1 MKMGVA
7 RKGKAGNSRAQ
18 CYLTAALPKPS
29 RISSSED
36 ATQKEDGLF
45 SRSFDCPHAP
55 HRRLET
61 CQLHLPAPPASRL
74 PHRDRGDQATLGH
87 REKSPEVQERRF
99 KCTGQEAL
107 EAAAGAGAG
116 NLAEKQR
123 SQQPQV
129 ITSYD
134 NQGTQLTVEVHPQDA
149 MPQLL
154 KKFSLAKRLQGD
166 KNGNTRPRQPGG
178 KDAHAY
184 PWDRSSLKSMP
195 LDLRQFEALDTYASQ
210 VTVKSGLDELVSD
223 LLQEAH
229 SDLERVRAIWI
240 WICHHIASGQ
250 SSLHS
255 AAALLSP
262 GFLVNLTQRDES
274 PRHRVISK
282 KDDHCLGKLQLFEK
296 LLIAGVQCMT
306 VPGYSK
312 GFGYQTGQSFSGEF
326 DHAWNAVHL
335 EGRWHLVD
343 STWGS
348 GLVDTTTSKFTFLY
362 NEFYFLTHPALFI
375 EDHFPDNKNWQLLKP
390 PQSLRQFENNM
401 YHKSEFYNKGMLSAH
416 PETPMIR
423 TVNGKATV
431 TIESCAPT
439 LFMFMLN
446 GKQEHGLLSLRKD
459 GMKLEV
465 YPPTL
470 GTHKLQIFAKGNSDI
485 YSSVLEYTLK
495 CNYVDMGVRLPAEL
509 HQPVGP
515 SWFSEQMGIVKPSH
529 PDPIIHTSDGRC
541 SVSFGVEEGIS
552 VLASLHGDD
561 GPVTEET
568 QRRYIFQ
575 LHREK
580 RTELKVQ
587 LPHAG
592 KFALKIFVKKRQEP
606 GNYIF
611 VFNYLLCCANT
622 KVNWPVFPESFGN
635 WGQDNELLEPLSG
648 VLPANRNIPFKLK
661 LHGVA
666 KALVKGQD
674 TWPLTLNH
682 EGYWEGSCSTAG
694 CQEVYVMVLEN
705 ANHSFYSYILK
716 YKVNAQ

>member
-1 MKMGVA
+1 IWQSQRNCA
-7 RKGKAGNSRAQ
+7 RRTWRRGSALSRALALSRARQ
-18 CYLTAALPKPS
+18 QRARGHLQPRQPREQPLRAGREGGGTMELKKDSNAVAIDMLLIVHSEKRRAA
-29 RISSSED
+29 
-36 ATQKEDGLF
+36 
-45 SRSFDCPHAP
+45 
-55 HRRLET
+55 
-61 CQLHLPAPPASRL
+61 
-74 PHRDRGDQATLGH
+74 QATHLDPQANPGALLQN
-87 REKSPEVQERRF
+87 RGGFQGVRNGIRKWQE
-99 KCTGQEAL
+99 L
-107 EAAAGAGAG
+107 EENSFQG
-116 NLAEKQR
+116 NLPEKQCL
-123 SQQPQV
+123 QQPQV

-134 NQGTQLTVEVHPQDA
+134 NQGTQLTVEIHPQDA

-166 KNGNTRPRQPGG
+166 KNGNMRPRQPGG

-195 LDLRQFEALDTYASQ
+195 LDLRLFEKLDASASQ
-210 VTVKSGLDELVSD
+210 VTVKSGLNELVSD

-240 WICHHIASGQ
+240 WICHHIEYDVE
-250 SSLHS
+250 
-255 AAALLSP
+255 AAQEKDRQAFKPTDILR
-262 GFLVNLTQRDES
+262 TQKTNCD
-274 PRHRVISK
+274 
-282 KDDHCLGKLQLFEK
+282 GYAGLFERMCRV
-296 LLIAGVQCMT
+296 AGVQCVT

-326 DHAWNAVHL
+326 DHAWNAVYL

-390 PQSLRQFENNM
+390 PQSLRQFENSM

-416 PETPMIR
+416 PETSMIR
-423 TVNGKATV
+423 TVNGKATI
-431 TIESCAPT
+431 TIESRAPT

-446 GKQEHGLLSLRKD
+446 GKQEHGLLSLRKN

-465 YPPTL
+465 YPPTM
-470 GTHKLQIFAKGNSDI
+470 GTHKLQIFAKGNSEI

-495 CNYVDMGVRLPAEL
+495 CNYVDFSVQLPSEL

-515 SWFSEQMGIVKPSH
+515 SWFSEQMGITKPSH
-529 PDPIIHTSDGRC
+529 SDPIIHTSDGRC
-541 SVSFGVEEGIS
+541 AISFSVEEGVS

-561 GPVTEET
+561 GPITEET

-575 LHREK
+575 LNRGK

-592 KFALKIFVKKRQEP
+592 KFALKIFVKKRQEQ
-606 GNYIF
+606 GNFIF

-622 KVNWPVFPESFGN
+622 KVNWPMFPESFGN

-648 VLPANRNIPFKLK
+648 VLPANRNIAFKLK
-661 LHGVA
+661 LHGIA

-674 TWPLTLNH
+674 TWPLTLNP
-682 EGYWEGSCSTAG
+682 EGYWEGSCNTAG

-705 ANHSFYSYILK
+705 ANHNFYSYILK
-716 YKVNAQ
+716 YKVNDQ

>member
-1 MKMGVA
+1 MELKKDSNAVA
-7 RKGKAGNSRAQ
+7 IDMLLIVHSEKRRA
-18 CYLTAALPKPS
+18 A
-29 RISSSED
+29 
-36 ATQKEDGLF
+36 
-45 SRSFDCPHAP
+45 
-55 HRRLET
+55 
-61 CQLHLPAPPASRL
+61 
-74 PHRDRGDQATLGH
+74 QATHLDPQADPGALLQN
-87 REKSPEVQERRF
+87 RGGFQGVRNGIRKWQE
-99 KCTGQEAL
+99 L
-107 EAAAGAGAG
+107 EENGFQG
-116 NLAEKQR
+116 NLPEKQCL
-123 SQQPQV
+123 QQPQV

-134 NQGTQLTVEVHPQDA
+134 NQGTQLTVEIHPQDA

-166 KNGNTRPRQPGG
+166 KNGNMRPRQPGG

-184 PWDRSSLKSMP
+184 PWDRSNLKSMP
-195 LDLRQFEALDTYASQ
+195 LDLRHFEKLDASASQ
-210 VTVKSGLDELVSD
+210 VTLKSGLNELVSD

-240 WICHHIASGQ
+240 WICHHIEYDVE
-250 SSLHS
+250 
-255 AAALLSP
+255 AA
-262 GFLVNLTQRDES
+262 QE
-274 PRHRVISK
+274 
-282 KDDHCLGKLQLFEK
+282 KDRQAFKPTNILRTRKTNCDGYAGLFERMCRV
-296 LLIAGVQCMT
+296 AGVQCVT

-312 GFGYQTGQSFSGEF
+312 GFGYKTGQSFSGEF
-326 DHAWNAVHL
+326 DHAWNAVYL
-335 EGRWHLVD
+335 EGRWHLV
-343 STWGS
+343 SLHYS
-348 GLVDTTTSKFTFLY
+348 Y

-431 TIESCAPT
+431 TIESRAPT

-446 GKQEHGLLSLRKD
+446 GKQEHGLLSLRKN

-465 YPPTL
+465 YPPTM
-470 GTHKLQIFAKGNSDI
+470 GTHKLQIFAKGNSEI

-495 CNYVDMGVRLPAEL
+495 CNYVDFSVRLPTEL

-515 SWFSEQMGIVKPSH
+515 SWFSEQMGIRKPSH

-541 SVSFGVEEGIS
+541 SISFVVEEGIS
-552 VLASLHGDD
+552 ILASLHGDD
-561 GPVTEET
+561 SPITEET
-568 QRRYIFQ
+568 KRRYIFQ
-575 LHREK
+575 MNREK

-592 KFALKIFVKKRQEP
+592 KFALKIFVKKRQEQ
-606 GNYIF
+606 GNFVF

-622 KVNWPVFPESFGN
+622 KVNWPMFPEIYGH

-661 LHGVA
+661 LHGIA

-674 TWPLTLNH
+674 TWPLTLNP
-682 EGYWEGSCSTAG
+682 EGYWEGSCNTAG

-705 ANHSFYSYILK
+705 ANHNFYSYILK
-716 YKVNAQ
+716 YKVNDQ

>member
-1 MKMGVA
+1 MELKKDSNAVA
-7 RKGKAGNSRAQ
+7 IDMLLIVHSEKRRA
-18 CYLTAALPKPS
+18 A
-29 RISSSED
+29 
-36 ATQKEDGLF
+36 
-45 SRSFDCPHAP
+45 
-55 HRRLET
+55 
-61 CQLHLPAPPASRL
+61 
-74 PHRDRGDQATLGH
+74 QATHLDPQADPGALLQN
-87 REKSPEVQERRF
+87 RGGFQGVRNGIRKWQE
-99 KCTGQEAL
+99 L
-107 EAAAGAGAG
+107 EENGFQG
-116 NLAEKQR
+116 NLPEKQCL
-123 SQQPQV
+123 QQPQV

-134 NQGTQLTVEVHPQDA
+134 NQGTQLTVEIHPQDA

-166 KNGNTRPRQPGG
+166 KNGNMRPRQPGG

-184 PWDRSSLKSMP
+184 PWDRSNLKSMP
-195 LDLRQFEALDTYASQ
+195 LDLRHFEKLDASASQ
-210 VTVKSGLDELVSD
+210 VTVKSGLNELVSD

-240 WICHHIASGQ
+240 WICHHIEYDVE
-250 SSLHS
+250 
-255 AAALLSP
+255 AA
-262 GFLVNLTQRDES
+262 QE
-274 PRHRVISK
+274 
-282 KDDHCLGKLQLFEK
+282 KDRQAFKPTNILRTRKTNCDGYAGLFERMCRV
-296 LLIAGVQCMT
+296 AGVQCVT
-306 VPGYSK
+306 VSGYSK
-312 GFGYQTGQSFSGEF
+312 GFGYKTGQSFSGEF
-326 DHAWNAVHL
+326 DHAWNAVYL
-335 EGRWHLVD
+335 EGRWHLI
-343 STWGS
+343 SLHS
-348 GLVDTTTSKFTFLY
+348 SY

-431 TIESCAPT
+431 TIESRAPT

-446 GKQEHGLLSLRKD
+446 GKQEHGLLSLRKN

-465 YPPTL
+465 YPPTM
-470 GTHKLQIFAKGNSDI
+470 GTHKLQIFAKGNSEI

-495 CNYVDMGVRLPAEL
+495 CNYVDFSVRLPTEL

-515 SWFSEQMGIVKPSH
+515 SWFSEQMGIRKPSH

-541 SVSFGVEEGIS
+541 SISFGVEEGIS
-552 VLASLHGDD
+552 ILASLHGDD
-561 GPVTEET
+561 GPITEET
-568 QRRYIFQ
+568 KRRYIFQ
-575 LHREK
+575 MNREK

-592 KFALKIFVKKRQEP
+592 KFALKIFVKKRQEQ
-606 GNYIF
+606 GNFVF

-622 KVNWPVFPESFGN
+622 KVNWPMFPEIYGH

-661 LHGVA
+661 LHGIA

-674 TWPLTLNH
+674 TWPLTLNP
-682 EGYWEGSCSTAG
+682 EGYWEGSCNTAG

-705 ANHSFYSYILK
+705 ANHNFYNYILK
-716 YKVNAQ
+716 YKVNDQ

>member
-1 MKMGVA
+1 MELKKDSNAVA
-7 RKGKAGNSRAQ
+7 IDMLLIVHSEKRRA
-18 CYLTAALPKPS
+18 A
-29 RISSSED
+29 
-36 ATQKEDGLF
+36 
-45 SRSFDCPHAP
+45 
-55 HRRLET
+55 
-61 CQLHLPAPPASRL
+61 
-74 PHRDRGDQATLGH
+74 QATHLDPQANPGALLQN
-87 REKSPEVQERRF
+87 RGGFQGVRNGIRKWQE
-99 KCTGQEAL
+99 L
-107 EAAAGAGAG
+107 EENSFQG
-116 NLAEKQR
+116 NLPEKQCL
-123 SQQPQV
+123 QQPQV

-134 NQGTQLTVEVHPQDA
+134 NQGTQLTVEIHPQDA

-166 KNGNTRPRQPGG
+166 KNGNMRPRQPGG

-195 LDLRQFEALDTYASQ
+195 LDLRLFEKLDASASQ
-210 VTVKSGLDELVSD
+210 VTVKSGLNELVSD

-240 WICHHIASGQ
+240 WICHHIEYDVE
-250 SSLHS
+250 
-255 AAALLSP
+255 AAQEKDRQAFKPTDILR
-262 GFLVNLTQRDES
+262 TQKTNCD
-274 PRHRVISK
+274 
-282 KDDHCLGKLQLFEK
+282 GYAGLFERMCRV
-296 LLIAGVQCMT
+296 AGVQCVT

-326 DHAWNAVHL
+326 DHAWNAVYL
-335 EGRWHLVD
+335 EGRWHLV
-343 STWGS
+343 
-348 GLVDTTTSKFTFLY
+348 FLYSSY

-390 PQSLRQFENNM
+390 PQSLRQFENSM

-416 PETPMIR
+416 PETSMIR
-423 TVNGKATV
+423 TVNGKATI
-431 TIESCAPT
+431 TIESRAPT

-446 GKQEHGLLSLRKD
+446 GKQEHGLLSLRKN

-465 YPPTL
+465 YPPTM
-470 GTHKLQIFAKGNSDI
+470 GTHKLQIFAKGNSEI

-495 CNYVDMGVRLPAEL
+495 CNYVDFSVQLPSEL

-515 SWFSEQMGIVKPSH
+515 SWFSEQMGITKPSH
-529 PDPIIHTSDGRC
+529 SDPIIHTSDGRC
-541 SVSFGVEEGIS
+541 AISFSVEEGVS

-561 GPVTEET
+561 GPITEET

-575 LHREK
+575 LNRGK

-592 KFALKIFVKKRQEP
+592 KFALKIFVKKRQEQ
-606 GNYIF
+606 GNFIF

-622 KVNWPVFPESFGN
+622 KVNWPMFPESFGN

-648 VLPANRNIPFKLK
+648 VLPANRNIAFKLK
-661 LHGVA
+661 LHGIA

-674 TWPLTLNH
+674 TWPLTLNP
-682 EGYWEGSCSTAG
+682 EGYWEGSCNTAG

-705 ANHSFYSYILK
+705 ANHNFYSYILK
-716 YKVNAQ
+716 YKVNDQ

>member
-1 MKMGVA
+1 MELKKDSNAVSIDMLLIVHSEK
-7 RKGKAGNSRAQ
+7 RRAAQ
-18 CYLTAALPKPS
+18 GAHSDRQADL
-29 RISSSED
+29 
-36 ATQKEDGLF
+36 
-45 SRSFDCPHAP
+45 
-55 HRRLET
+55 
-61 CQLHLPAPPASRL
+61 LPASAPPQR
-74 PHRDRGDQATLGH
+74 RGGLQGVGSGIRRWQKL
-87 REKSPEVQERRF
+87 ERSD
-99 KCTGQEAL
+99 L
-107 EAAAGAGAG
+107 HG
-116 NLAEKQR
+116 NLVEKQHP
-123 SQQPQV
+123 QQTQV

-134 NQGTQLTVEVHPQDA
+134 NQGTQLTVEVHPRDA

-184 PWDRSSLKSMP
+184 PWDRSSLKSMA
-195 LDLRQFEALDTYASQ
+195 LDLRQFEKLDTYASQ
-210 VTVKSGLDELVSD
+210 VTVKSGLDALVSD

-240 WICHHIASGQ
+240 WICHHIEYDIE
-250 SSLHS
+250 
-255 AAALLSP
+255 AAQEKDRQAFKPTTILQ
-262 GFLVNLTQRDES
+262 TQKTNCD
-274 PRHRVISK
+274 
-282 KDDHCLGKLQLFEK
+282 GYAGLFERM
-296 LLIAGVQCMT
+296 C
-306 VPGYSK
+306 S
-312 GFGYQTGQSFSGEF
+312 
-326 DHAWNAVHL
+326 
-335 EGRWHLVD
+335 
-343 STWGS
+343 
-348 GLVDTTTSKFTFLY
+348 Y

-416 PETPMIR
+416 PQTSIIK
-423 TVNGKATV
+423 TANGKVTV

-446 GKQEHGLLSLRKD
+446 GKQEHGLLSLRKN
-459 GMKLEV
+459 GMKLDV
-465 YPPTL
+465 YPPTV
-470 GTHKLQIFAKGNSDI
+470 GTHKLQIFAKGNSEI

-495 CNYVDMGVRLPAEL
+495 CHYADIDVRLPAEL

-515 SWFSEQMGIVKPSH
+515 SWFSEQMGITKPSH
-529 PDPIIHTSDGRC
+529 TEPVIYTSDGRC
-541 SVSFGVEEGIS
+541 SVSFSVEEGVS

-575 LHREK
+575 LQREK

-606 GNYIF
+606 GNYVF
-611 VFNYLLCCANT
+611 VFNYLLCCTNS

-648 VLPANRNIPFKLK
+648 VLPANHNVPFKLK

-666 KALVKGQD
+666 EALVKGQD
-674 TWPLTLNH
+674 TWPLTLNR

-705 ANHSFYSYILK
+705 ANHNFYSYILK

>member
-1 MKMGVA
+1 MELKKDSNAVSIDMLLIVHSEK
-7 RKGKAGNSRAQ
+7 RRAAHGTHSDRQ
-18 CYLTAALPKPS
+18 ADPGALPQRRGAAPIA
-29 RISSSED
+29 RTYAISAPGTGPCNHHFQPGPERECACTSIPFPLASPGLKMEPD
-36 ATQKEDGLF
+36 AESQDSKVLEMESGDGRNSKEM
-45 SRSFDCPHAP
+45 
-55 HRRLET
+55 T
-61 CQLHLPAPPASRL
+61 CMR
-74 PHRDRGDQATLGH
+74 
-87 REKSPEVQERRF
+87 
-99 KCTGQEAL
+99 
-107 EAAAGAGAG
+107 
-116 NLAEKQR
+116 NLAEKQHP
-123 SQQPQV
+123 QQTQV

-134 NQGTQLTVEVHPQDA
+134 NQGTQLTVEVHPRDA

-154 KKFSLAKRLQGD
+154 KKFSLAKSVYKVIKMETQD
-166 KNGNTRPRQPGG
+166 PGSLEQ
-178 KDAHAY
+178 KMPMLY

-195 LDLRQFEALDTYASQ
+195 LDLQEFEKLDTYASQ

-229 SDLERVRAIWI
+229 SDLERVRVIWI
-240 WICHHIASGQ
+240 WICHHIEYDIE
-250 SSLHS
+250 
-255 AAALLSP
+255 AAQEKDRQAFKPTDILR
-262 GFLVNLTQRDES
+262 TQKTNCD
-274 PRHRVISK
+274 
-282 KDDHCLGKLQLFEK
+282 GYAGLFEK
-296 LLIAGVQCMT
+296 MCRIAGVQCMT

-326 DHAWNAVHL
+326 DHAWNAVYL
-335 EGRWHLVD
+335 EGRWHLLD

-348 GLVDTTTSKFTFLY
+348 GLVDSATSKFTFLY

-390 PQSLRQFENNM
+390 PQSLKQFENNM

-416 PETPMIR
+416 PETSVIK

-431 TIESCAPT
+431 TVESCAPT

-446 GKQEHGLLSLRKD
+446 GKQEHGLLSLRKN
-459 GMKLEV
+459 GMKLDI
-465 YPPTL
+465 YPPTV
-470 GTHKLQIFAKGNSDI
+470 GTHKLQIFAKGKSDI

-495 CNYVDMGVRLPAEL
+495 CNYVDIGVRLPAEL

-515 SWFSEQMGIVKPSH
+515 SWFSEQMGIMKPSH

-552 VLASLHGDD
+552 VLASLHGDE
-561 GPVTEET
+561 GPITEET

-575 LHREK
+575 MQREK
-580 RTELKVQ
+580 RAELKVQ
-587 LPHAG
+587 LPQAG
-592 KFALKIFVKKRQEP
+592 KFALKIFVKKRLEP
-606 GNYIF
+606 GNYVF
-611 VFNYLLCCANT
+611 VFNYLLCCTNT
-622 KVNWPVFPESFGN
+622 KVNWPMFPESFGN

-661 LHGVA
+661 LHGIA

-674 TWPLTLNH
+674 TWPLTLNR
-682 EGYWEGSCSTAG
+682 EGYWEGSCNTAG

-705 ANHSFYSYILK
+705 ANHNFYSYILK

>member
-1 MKMGVA
+1 MACLAESAKRGALQLQRRGSALSRALALSRVGQLRA
-7 RKGKAGNSRAQ
+7 RGHLQRKQPSVRPRRPGRKGGGIMELKKDINAVSIDMLLIVHSEKRRAAQ
-18 CYLTAALPKPS
+18 GTHSDQQADPSALL
-29 RISSSED
+29 
-36 ATQKEDGLF
+36 Q
-45 SRSFDCPHAP
+45 
-55 HRRLET
+55 RRGE
-61 CQLHLPAPPASRL
+61 
-74 PHRDRGDQATLGH
+74 
-87 REKSPEVQERRF
+87 
-99 KCTGQEAL
+99 
-107 EAAAGAGAG
+107 
-116 NLAEKQR
+116 NLVEKQHP
-123 SQQPQV
+123 QQPQV
-129 ITSYD
+129 ITSY
-134 NQGTQLTVEVHPQDA
+134 NSQGTQLTVEVHPRDA

-184 PWDRSSLKSMP
+184 PWDRSSLKSMS
-195 LDLRQFEALDTYASQ
+195 LDLRQFEKLDLHASQ
-210 VTVKSGLDELVSD
+210 VTAKSGLDELVSD

-229 SDLERVRAIWI
+229 TDLERVRAIWI
-240 WICHHIASGQ
+240 WICHHIEYDI
-250 SSLHS
+250 
-255 AAALLSP
+255 AAAQEKDRQAFKPTDILR
-262 GFLVNLTQRDES
+262 TQKTNCD
-274 PRHRVISK
+274 
-282 KDDHCLGKLQLFEK
+282 GYAGLFERMCR
-296 LLIAGVQCMT
+296 IAGVQCMT

-326 DHAWNAVHL
+326 DHAWNAVYL

-416 PETPMIR
+416 PETSMIR

-446 GKQEHGLLSLRKD
+446 GKQEHGLLSLRKN

-465 YPPTL
+465 YPPTM

-515 SWFSEQMGIVKPSH
+515 SWFSEQMGIMKPSH

-541 SVSFGVEEGIS
+541 SISFSVEEGIN

-561 GPVTEET
+561 GPITEET

-575 LHREK
+575 LHWEK

-622 KVNWPVFPESFGN
+622 KVNWPMFPESFGN

-661 LHGVA
+661 LHGIA
-666 KALVKGQD
+666 KVLVKGQD

-705 ANHSFYSYILK
+705 ANHNFYSYILK

>member
-1 MKMGVA
+1 MELKKDSNAVA
-7 RKGKAGNSRAQ
+7 IDMLLIVHSEKRRA
-18 CYLTAALPKPS
+18 A
-29 RISSSED
+29 
-36 ATQKEDGLF
+36 
-45 SRSFDCPHAP
+45 
-55 HRRLET
+55 
-61 CQLHLPAPPASRL
+61 
-74 PHRDRGDQATLGH
+74 QATHLDPQANPGALLQN
-87 REKSPEVQERRF
+87 RGGFQGVRNGIRKWQE
-99 KCTGQEAL
+99 L
-107 EAAAGAGAG
+107 EENSFQG
-116 NLAEKQR
+116 NLPEKQCL
-123 SQQPQV
+123 QQPQV

-134 NQGTQLTVEVHPQDA
+134 NQGTQLTVEIHPQDA

-166 KNGNTRPRQPGG
+166 KNGNMRPRQPGG

-195 LDLRQFEALDTYASQ
+195 LDLRLFEKLDASASQ
-210 VTVKSGLDELVSD
+210 VTVKSGLNELVSD

-240 WICHHIASGQ
+240 WICHHIEYDVE
-250 SSLHS
+250 
-255 AAALLSP
+255 AAQEKDRQAFKPTDVLR
-262 GFLVNLTQRDES
+262 TQKTNCD
-274 PRHRVISK
+274 
-282 KDDHCLGKLQLFEK
+282 GYAGLFERMCRV
-296 LLIAGVQCMT
+296 AGVQCVT

-326 DHAWNAVHL
+326 DHAWNAVYL

-348 GLVDTTTSKFTFLY
+348 GLVDTTTSKFTLDLLY

-390 PQSLRQFENNM
+390 PQSLRQFENSM

-416 PETPMIR
+416 PETSMIR
-423 TVNGKATV
+423 TVNGKATI
-431 TIESCAPT
+431 TIESRAPT

-446 GKQEHGLLSLRKD
+446 GKQEHGLLSLRKN

-465 YPPTL
+465 YPPTM
-470 GTHKLQIFAKGNSDI
+470 GTHKLQIFAKGNSEI

-495 CNYVDMGVRLPAEL
+495 CNYVDISVQLPSEL

-515 SWFSEQMGIVKPSH
+515 SWFSEQMGITKPSH
-529 PDPIIHTSDGRC
+529 SDPIIHTSDGRC
-541 SVSFGVEEGIS
+541 AISFSVEEGVS

-561 GPVTEET
+561 GPITEET

-575 LHREK
+575 LNRGK

-592 KFALKIFVKKRQEP
+592 KFALKIFVKKRQEQ
-606 GNYIF
+606 GNFIF

-622 KVNWPVFPESFGN
+622 KVNWPMFPESFGN

-648 VLPANRNIPFKLK
+648 VLPANRNIAFKLK
-661 LHGVA
+661 LHGIA

-674 TWPLTLNH
+674 TWPLTLNP
-682 EGYWEGSCSTAG
+682 EGYWEGSCNTAG

-705 ANHSFYSYILK
+705 ANHNFYSYILK
-716 YKVNAQ
+716 YKVNDQ